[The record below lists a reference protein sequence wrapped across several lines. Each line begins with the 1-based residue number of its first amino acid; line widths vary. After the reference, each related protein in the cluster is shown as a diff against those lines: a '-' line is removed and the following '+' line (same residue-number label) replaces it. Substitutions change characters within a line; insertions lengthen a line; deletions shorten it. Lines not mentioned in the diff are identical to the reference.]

1 MYRYVSGLWS
11 VNLIIIYLD
20 RNPYVYGLSAF
31 FFNFLSPFS
40 CYKRWF
46 VFLYTLCV
54 FENVKIFRLRNC
66 AFVDFTNEALALQAL
81 RQLNGYII
89 SPYLLKMNINML
101 FLIFRILISLC
112 LLVSLFPFCN
122 VWLGLMNLVVL
133 VG

>member
-1 MYRYVSGLWS
+1 M
-11 VNLIIIYLD
+11 
-20 RNPYVYGLSAF
+20 
-31 FFNFLSPFS
+31 
-40 CYKRWF
+40 
-46 VFLYTLCV
+46 FLYTLCV